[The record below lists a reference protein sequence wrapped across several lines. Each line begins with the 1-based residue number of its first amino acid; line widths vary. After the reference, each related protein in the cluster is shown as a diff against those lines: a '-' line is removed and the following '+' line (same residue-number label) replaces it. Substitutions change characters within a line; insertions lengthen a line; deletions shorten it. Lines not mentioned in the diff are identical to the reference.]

1 MIEREL
7 KGVVPSVETMVARL
21 DELGAERVFV
31 GVLEDRRLDDAAG
44 TLRARDHVLRVRAY
58 RDGHRVVEAS
68 LDWKGQSQ
76 QVDGYKVREE
86 HSAPV
91 ADPEAMLNVLA
102 RAGFRITLAIDRFVW
117 QYQLDGAM
125 VRLERYPRMDDLV
138 EIEGT
143 PDAMERA
150 VALLGLDRATLGSRG
165 LFDFVS
171 RYEAR
176 TGLPAV
182 LVNSPTPP
190 PVAIDA

>member
-21 DELGAERVFV
+21 DALGAERVFV
-31 GVLEDRRLDDAAG
+31 GVLEDRRLDDAEG

-68 LDWKGQSQ
+68 LDWKGQSE

-165 LFDFVS
+165 LFDFVA

-176 TGLPAV
+176 TGRPAV
-182 LVNSPTPP
+182 LVNSPSPP